1 MNKTRRAVL
10 ASLLVALAIAVGY
23 ALAAV
28 PNVELITLVVF
39 LAGFLLG
46 PVQGAAVG
54 AVAMAGH
61 SLFNVMGA
69 AVPPILLAQ
78 VACYALVGVAGAL
91 AGPVIVRMGPL
102 AAALAGAVCGALLVL
117 GYQLVVG
124 VVSFYTFAGESVLW
138 AYIWGGIAYSFVHI
152 VWNAALFMVTLRPA
166 LVVLERH
173 RLELGGGAGA

>member
-39 LAGFLLG
+39 LSGFLLG

-69 AVPPILLAQ
+69 AIPPILAAQ
-78 VACYALVGVAGAL
+78 MICYALIGMAGAF
-91 AGPVIVRMGPL
+91 AGPVIARMGTVG
-102 AAALAGAVCGALLVL
+102 AALAGCLCGALLVV

-124 VVSFYTFAGESVLW
+124 VVSFYTFTSESLLW
-138 AYIWGGIAYSFVHI
+138 AYIWGGIAFSFIHI
-152 VWNAALFMVTLRPA
+152 VWNAALFLVALRPA
-166 LVVLERH
+166 LAVLERH
-173 RLELGGGAGA
+173 RLELRGGAEA